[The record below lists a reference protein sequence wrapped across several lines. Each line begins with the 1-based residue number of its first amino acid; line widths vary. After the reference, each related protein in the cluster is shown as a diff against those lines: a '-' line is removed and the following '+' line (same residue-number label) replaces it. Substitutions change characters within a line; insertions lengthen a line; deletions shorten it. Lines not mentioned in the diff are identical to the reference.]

1 MKILLFIIVTIIAC
15 IISYY
20 SFKAK
25 NKIIR
30 IICSN
35 ITAGVF
41 LFGAI
46 DIVINIIRSEY
57 MKLMWEHYKNIL
69 PYTFYILSDFGLLIF
84 IFLAFVSLFGLF
96 RRK

>member
-1 MKILLFIIVTIIAC
+1 MKILVFIVVTIIGCVIA
-15 IISYY
+15 YY

-35 ITAGVF
+35 ITAGIL
-41 LFGAI
+41 LFSAI
-46 DIVINIIRSEY
+46 DTIIHIIKSEY

-69 PYTFYILSDFGLLIF
+69 PYTFDILSDFGLLI
-84 IFLAFVSLFGLF
+84 ILFLAFVSLFGLF